1 MVSIT
6 RRIRHRLVTVILL
19 GVITSALSL
28 VAMVRVISLT
38 VGSRV
43 ERGRLGVTGELTR
56 LIEAGPGAR
65 EFPPRSGLIGVRG
78 GFVPTRQAPA
88 AVSVTTMAPLDGL
101 SAAWRSAVE
110 RTIAAAA
117 VAAPGQGAAPAP
129 MPITTE
135 TDVDGG
141 VLLVSAQPL
150 PGVSTLAKVGK
161 VATVATVGWTAYL
174 VPPPQWLHT
183 WQVIVVALAL
193 ATGLLATAAI
203 NAVFTVKRGA
213 AELTGAL
220 DGLASDLNTPVP
232 RPRLR
237 ELSDV
242 ADGIARLGQRL
253 AQAREVHEGMAREL
267 AMKDRL
273 AALGRVVAGVAHE
286 VRNPLASIKLRLDL
300 AAGAGSPLPPAVEE
314 AIAHASGEITRLDRL
329 VADLLVV
336 ASPGLGPRQP
346 VALGALARARV
357 QALAPWSD
365 LRGIDIRVEGDAA
378 AAVDVDALARAV
390 DNLVRNAVEASP
402 SGGHVEVS
410 VRESELLAVIAVA
423 DHGPGVPAERTQEL
437 FEPFFTT
444 KPDGTGLGLAICRS
458 IARAHGGEVTFARQG
473 DATCVE
479 LTVARGAPARSE
491 ATVTT
496 SASAGASGTS
506 GCSARPGVGAM
517 PS

>member
-1 MVSIT
+1 
-6 RRIRHRLVTVILL
+6 R
-19 GVITSALSL
+19 
-28 VAMVRVISLT
+28 
-38 VGSRV
+38 
-43 ERGRLGVTGELTR
+43 
-56 LIEAGPGAR
+56 
-65 EFPPRSGLIGVRG
+65 
-78 GFVPTRQAPA
+78 
-88 AVSVTTMAPLDGL
+88 
-101 SAAWRSAVE
+101 SAAQR
-110 RTIAAAA
+110 
-117 VAAPGQGAAPAP
+117 
-129 MPITTE
+129 
-135 TDVDGG
+135 
-141 VLLVSAQPL
+141 L
-150 PGVSTLAKVGK
+150 PGVSSSAKAGK
-161 VATVATVGWTAYL
+161 VAMVATVATVGWTAYL

-213 AELTGAL
+213 AALTGAL

-300 AAGAGSPLPPAVEE
+300 AAGAGSSLPPAVEE

-336 ASPGLGPRQP
+336 ASPGLGPRQT

-410 VRESELLAVIAVA
+410 VRESELVAVIAVA

-458 IARAHGGEVTFARQG
+458 IARAHGGDVTFARQG
-473 DATCVE
+473 DATCAE
-479 LTVARGAPARSE
+479 LTVARGAPARGE

-506 GCSARPGVGAM
+506 ECSARPGVGAV

>member
-1 MVSIT
+1 MSIS

-43 ERGRLGVTGELTR
+43 ERGRVGVNGELTR
-56 LIEAGPGAR
+56 LIEAGPGALKS
-65 EFPPRSGLIGVRG
+65 PSRSGLIGVRG
-78 GFVPTRQAPA
+78 GFVPERQAPA
-88 AVSVTTMAPLDGL
+88 VVSGTLMAPPDGL
-101 SAAWRSAVE
+101 PAAWRSAVE

-117 VAAPGQGAAPAP
+117 AGTPGTLGTLGLSAAPVPV
-129 MPITTE
+129 TTE

-141 VLLVSAQPL
+141 VLLVSAQHL
-150 PGVSTLAKVGK
+150 PGVSSVGN
-161 VATVATVGWTAYL
+161 VAWTAYL
-174 VPPPQWLHT
+174 VPPPQWLRT
-183 WQVIVVALAL
+183 WQIIVVALAL

-213 AELTGAL
+213 AALTGAL

-300 AAGAGSPLPPAVEE
+300 AAGAGSPLPPAAEE
-314 AIAHASGEITRLDRL
+314 AIAHASGEITRLDRM

-336 ASPGLGPRQP
+336 ASPGLGPRQS
-346 VALGALARARV
+346 VALGALVRARV
-357 QALAPWSD
+357 ESLAPWSD
-365 LRGIDIRVEGDAA
+365 LRGVDIRVEGDAA
-378 AAVDVDALARAV
+378 APIDVDAVARAV

-458 IARAHGGEVTFARQG
+458 IARAHGGEVTFSRRG

-479 LTVARGAPARSE
+479 LTVARGAPARGE
-491 ATVTT
+491 AAVMTG
-496 SASAGASGTS
+496 AGASGAS
-506 GCSARPGVGAM
+506 GCSARPGVGAV